1 MKIAFV
7 NQPFD
12 GVIPPHQNSVG
23 IWTFQVA
30 PYLAQANQVLV
41 YAKRMRTQNQW
52 DAGDNIEYRFVPAL
66 PNIIVRRLSNMLA
79 RFQNKTRPV
88 YASSLYYLDYILQ
101 VALNLR
107 KEHCDVIHVHNFSQ
121 FVPLLR
127 AFNPTARI
135 AIHMHCEWLSQLDP
149 AMIERRIQKADF
161 ILGSSDYITQKVK
174 QRFPQLA
181 DRCYT
186 VFNGVDADDFNA
198 DAEQPTSNE
207 PRLLFVGRISPEK
220 GVHVLIEA
228 FRQVAKHHPE
238 VKLDLV
244 GTVQELPVDFL
255 IGLSDEPQVAQLA
268 ALYQENYSNYL
279 QRLIPVQLKD
289 RVRFWGGV
297 SHEKTREF
305 YRKANILVNP
315 SFSEAFGMSLIEGMA
330 NQKPVIATRVGGMP
344 EIVRNGKTGL
354 LVNTGDVSALAD
366 AMNQLL
372 ANSEQQRTMG
382 RAGRERVLKLF
393 TWEKV
398 TKRLSSYYQLGESA
412 ND

>member
-127 AFNPTARI
+127 AFNPRAKI

-186 VFNGVDADDFNA
+186 VFNGVDADDFIA
-198 DAEQPTSNE
+198 DASQPTSDE
-207 PRLLFVGRISPEK
+207 PRLLFVGRVSPEK

-228 FRQVAKHHPE
+228 FRQVAERHPE

-297 SHEKTREF
+297 PHEKTREF
-305 YRKANILVNP
+305 YQKANILVNP

-412 ND
+412 NG